1 MDLIVDQRVYN
12 QNGSLFSRN
21 NSCRQKSKR
30 RPAVSPAWRIKQNPA
45 YIPRSR
51 FRGPSFLAR
60 LCSLFDRF
68 TARPG
73 SRNLNFPKRGKS
85 AKGARPAPAV
95 QAAPSV
101 RPGPLQA
108 AAGFKDS
115 PAQAKRKAPA
125 AGFPK
130 TLRGI
135 LKSLPLPAFLTA
147 VFSLCVFFAVLDWE
161 SPSLVMLFR
170 GPGLLE
176 PGPVK
181 PAEDGQSEQ
190 NLASYV
196 GFGLSSSREGEEE
209 IPLDLMETFSWESYR
224 VRRGDTVSGIAA
236 DRHISI
242 DAIIASNGIANVK
255 RLREGET
262 LRLPNMDGIPYTV
275 KKGDSVTK
283 ISGAM
288 GVPME
293 AILDAN
299 DIQDDTIAQGTVLF
313 IPGARMKREE
323 LKLAMGDLFVYPIR
337 GRLTS
342 SFGWRN
348 DPISGVR
355 RHHAAIDLAAPMGTP
370 IKAAQDGK
378 VSVVGVNL
386 TYGRFVILEHGG
398 GYQTMYAHMSVV
410 SVKQGTSVIQ
420 GSKIGEVG
428 STGYSTGPHLHFAV
442 YKNGKAVN
450 PLEFLNQ

>member
-1 MDLIVDQRVYN
+1 LA
-12 QNGSLFSRN
+12 GLGTLF
-21 NSCRQKSKR
+21 
-30 RPAVSPAWRIKQNPA
+30 
-45 YIPRSR
+45 
-51 FRGPSFLAR
+51 GR
-60 LCSLFDRF
+60 LR
-68 TARPG
+68 TPPG
-73 SRNLNFPKRGKS
+73 SRDLNFPKKGKS
-85 AKGARPAPAV
+85 AKDAGPVPVVQAAHPVRPAQAVETAPPIRPGKAKKAPAV
-95 QAAPSV
+95 QTAP
-101 RPGPLQA
+101 PE
-108 AAGFKDS
+108 
-115 PAQAKRKAPA
+115 KARRVPA
-125 AGFPK
+125 ADFPK
-130 TLRGI
+130 TLRRI
-135 LKSLPLPAFLTA
+135 LKNLPLPAFLATA
-147 VFSLCVFFAVLDWE
+147 LSLLVSFAVLDWD

-170 GPGLLE
+170 GPGFPE
-176 PGPVK
+176 SGRI
-181 PAEDGQSEQ
+181 EDGQSEQ

-209 IPLDLMETFSWESYR
+209 IPLDLMETFSWGSYR

-236 DRHISI
+236 DHHISI

-275 KKGDSVTK
+275 KKGDTIAK
-283 ISGAM
+283 ISSAM
-288 GVPME
+288 GVPKE

-299 DIQDDTIAQGTVLF
+299 DIQDDTIAQGTALF

-323 LKLAMGDLFVYPIR
+323 LKMAMGDLFIYPIR

-370 IKAAQDGK
+370 IKAAQDAK
-378 VSVVGVNL
+378 VSVVGINS

-420 GSKIGEVG
+420 GAKIGEVG

-442 YKNGKAVN
+442 YKNGRAVN